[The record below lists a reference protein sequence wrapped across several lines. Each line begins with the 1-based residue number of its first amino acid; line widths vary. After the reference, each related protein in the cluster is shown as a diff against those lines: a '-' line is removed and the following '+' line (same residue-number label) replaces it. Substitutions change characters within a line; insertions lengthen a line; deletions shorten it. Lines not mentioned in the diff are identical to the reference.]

1 MQEFIGRL
9 HPLLVHLPIGILLLA
24 ILFEWLPL
32 RKPFRSMRR
41 SIGFILWIG
50 FFSAL
55 ASGITGYLLSQS
67 GEYDSNAV
75 TWHQYSGIGLIF
87 ISLTYAWSRG
97 QKQLKPI
104 YKLLSVVMLGLITVT
119 GHLGGSL
126 THGEDYLTAGFD
138 SAKEADLSKVNLQ
151 QAIYYDDLVKP
162 ILESKCYGCHGS
174 SKQKGKLR
182 LDEPQHIL
190 KGGKGGVIL
199 VAGKVDESEMIN
211 RMLLPL
217 NDEDHMPP
225 KEKQQLNEK
234 EIAVLKTW
242 IVSGADFKKSVA
254 ESGQLTELENILS
267 SQKTVVP
274 SDVPEKEVLP
284 ADANVVAGLHKLGV
298 VVVPVASGSN
308 YLSANLINA
317 TALDSVM
324 DLLIALKEQLV
335 WLKAGDQPITDLHLQ
350 KLATLT
356 SLTRLSLEHTE
367 ITDQGVVG
375 LKSMTMLQHLNLNY
389 TKVTANGLK
398 SLGPVKEL
406 ISLYLYGTDIKPEAV
421 ADLKQMFPT
430 TIIEIG
436 NYVVPTLPSDT
447 TEVKESSTK

>member
-1 MQEFIGRL
+1 MPEFIGRL

-24 ILFEWLPL
+24 ILFEWLPT
-32 RKPFRSMRR
+32 RKPFKSIRR

-50 FFSAL
+50 FLSAL

-67 GEYDSNAV
+67 GDYDSKAI

-87 ISLTYAWSRG
+87 ISLTYAWSRR

-104 YKLLSVVMLGLITVT
+104 YKLLSVIMLGLITVT

-138 SAKEADLSKVNLQ
+138 SVKEVNLSKVNLQ

-190 KGGKGGVIL
+190 KGGKGGTIL

-225 KEKQQLNEK
+225 KEKKQLTEK

-242 IVSGADFKKSVA
+242 IASGADFRKSVT

-267 SQKTVVP
+267 SQKMAVL

-284 ADANVVAGLHKLGV
+284 TDAIVVAELHKLGV

-308 YLSANLINA
+308 YLSVNLINA
-317 TALDSVM
+317 TSLDSVI
-324 DLLIALKEQLV
+324 DLLIVIKEQLV
-335 WLKAGDQPITDLHLQ
+335 WLKAGNQPVSDLQLS
-350 KLATLT
+350 KVSALT
-356 SLTRLSLEHTE
+356 SLTRLALEHTE

-375 LKSMTMLQHLNLNY
+375 LKSMTTLQHLNLNY
-389 TKVTANGLK
+389 TKVTAAGVMALTALK
-398 SLGPVKEL
+398 NLQSV
-406 ISLYLYGTDIKPEAV
+406 YLYGTNIKPEEMAE
-421 ADLKQMFPT
+421 LSRSFPDT
-430 TIIEIG
+430 HLEFG
-436 NYVVPTLPSDT
+436 NYIVPALPTDT
-447 TEVKESSTK
+447 VEVR

>member
-9 HPLLVHLPIGILLLA
+9 HPLFVHLPIGILLLA
-24 ILFEWLPL
+24 ILFEWLPT
-32 RKPFRSMRR
+32 RKPFKSIRR
-41 SIGFILWIG
+41 SIRFILWIG
-50 FFSAL
+50 FLSAL
-55 ASGITGYLLSQS
+55 VSGITGYLLSQS
-67 GEYDSNAV
+67 GEYDSRGV

-87 ISLTYAWSRG
+87 ISLTYAWTRS

-104 YKLLSVVMLGLITVT
+104 YKLLSVIMLGLITVT

-138 SAKEADLSKVNLQ
+138 SVKEVDLSKIKLQ

-182 LDEPQHIL
+182 FDEPQHML

-199 VAGKVDESEMIN
+199 VGGKVDESEMIT

-225 KEKQQLNEK
+225 KEKKQLTEK
-234 EIAVLKTW
+234 EIAVLTTW
-242 IVSGADFKKSVA
+242 IASGADFKKSVA
-254 ESGQLTELENILS
+254 ESGRLTELENILS
-267 SQKTVVP
+267 SQQTVVL

-284 ADANVVAGLHKLGV
+284 ASANVVAELHKLGV

-308 YLSANLINA
+308 YLSVNLINA
-317 TALDSVM
+317 TALDSVI
-324 DLLIALKEQLV
+324 DLLIAIKEQLV
-335 WLKAGDQPITDLHLQ
+335 WLKAGDQPITDLRLP
-350 KLATLT
+350 KLAALT

-367 ITDQGVVG
+367 ITDQG
-375 LKSMTMLQHLNLNY
+375 LASLTSLTSLHYLNLNY

-398 SLGPVKEL
+398 SLISLKEL
-406 ISLYLYGTDIKPEAV
+406 QTLYLYGTNINSEEV

-430 TIIEIG
+430 TTIEIG
-436 NYVVPTLPSDT
+436 NYVVPTLASDT
-447 TEVKESSTK
+447 TEVR

>member
-24 ILFEWLPL
+24 ILFEWLPI
-32 RKPFRSMRR
+32 RKPFKSIRR
-41 SIGFILWIG
+41 SIRFILWIG
-50 FFSAL
+50 FLSAL

-67 GEYDSNAV
+67 GEYDSKAV

-87 ISLTYAWSRG
+87 LSLTYAWSRG

-104 YKLLSVVMLGLITVT
+104 YKLLSLVMLGLITVT

-138 SAKEADLSKVNLQ
+138 SAKEVDLSKVNLQ
-151 QAIYYDDLVKP
+151 QAVYYDDLVKP

-190 KGGKGGVIL
+190 KGGKEGVIL

-225 KEKQQLNEK
+225 KEKKQLTEK

-242 IVSGADFKKSVA
+242 ITSGADFKKTVL
-254 ESGQLTELENILS
+254 ETGQLTELENILS
-267 SQKTVVP
+267 AQKTVVL
-274 SDVPEKEVLP
+274 SDVPEKEVPP
-284 ADANVVAGLHKLGV
+284 ADAKVIAGLLNLGV

-308 YLSANLINA
+308 YLSANLIN
-317 TALDSVM
+317 TIALDSVL
-324 DLLIALKEQLV
+324 DLLIALKAQLV

-367 ITDQGVVG
+367 ITDQGIAS
-375 LKSMTMLQHLNLNY
+375 LTSLISLHHLNLNY

-398 SLGPVKEL
+398 SIGSLKEL
-406 ISLYLYGTDIKPEAV
+406 HALYLYGTNIKPEAV
-421 ADLKQMFPT
+421 GDLKQMFPT
-430 TIIEIG
+430 MTIEIG

>member
-1 MQEFIGRL
+1 M
-9 HPLLVHLPIGILLLA
+9 PA
-24 ILFEWLPL
+24 
-32 RKPFRSMRR
+32 
-41 SIGFILWIG
+41 
-50 FFSAL
+50 
-55 ASGITGYLLSQS
+55 
-67 GEYDSNAV
+67 
-75 TWHQYSGIGLIF
+75 
-87 ISLTYAWSRG
+87 AW
-97 QKQLKPI
+97 
-104 YKLLSVVMLGLITVT
+104 
-119 GHLGGSL
+119 
-126 THGEDYLTAGFD
+126 
-138 SAKEADLSKVNLQ
+138 
-151 QAIYYDDLVKP
+151 
-162 ILESKCYGCHGS
+162 
-174 SKQKGKLR
+174 
-182 LDEPQHIL
+182 
-190 KGGKGGVIL
+190 
-199 VAGKVDESEMIN
+199 
-211 RMLLPL
+211 L

-242 IVSGADFKKSVA
+242 IASGADFKKSVA

-274 SDVPEKEVLP
+274 SDVPEKEILP

-389 TKVTANGLK
+389 TKVTAVGVMALVLLK
-398 SLGPVKEL
+398 NLQSV
-406 ISLYLYGTDIKPEAV
+406 YLYGTNIKHEEMAE
-421 ADLKQMFPT
+421 LNWYFSYT
-430 TIIEIG
+430 HLEFG
-436 NYVVPTLPSDT
+436 NYIVPALPTDT
-447 TEVKESSTK
+447 VEVR

>member
-24 ILFEWLPL
+24 ILFEWLPI
-32 RKPFRSMRR
+32 RKPFKSIRR
-41 SIGFILWIG
+41 SIRFILWIG
-50 FFSAL
+50 FFSSL

-67 GEYDSNAV
+67 GEYDSQAV

-87 ISLTYAWSRG
+87 LSLTYAWSRG

-138 SAKEADLSKVNLQ
+138 SAKETDLSNVNLQ
-151 QAIYYDDLVKP
+151 QAIYYNDLVKP

-211 RMLLPL
+211 RLLLPL

-225 KEKQQLNEK
+225 KEKKQLTEK

-242 IVSGADFKKSVA
+242 ITSGADFKKSVA
-254 ESGQLTELENILS
+254 GSGQLTELENILS
-267 SQKTVVP
+267 SQKAVVL
-274 SDVPEKEVLP
+274 SDVPEKEVPP

-308 YLSANLINA
+308 YLSVNLINA
-317 TALDSVM
+317 TALDSVI
-324 DLLIALKEQLV
+324 DLLIAVKEHLV
-335 WLKAGDQPITDLHLQ
+335 WLKAGNQPVTDIHLT
-350 KLATLT
+350 KIARLT
-356 SLTRLSLEHTE
+356 SLTRLALEHTE

-375 LKSMTMLQHLNLNY
+375 LKSMTTLQHFNLNY
-389 TKVTANGLK
+389 TKVTASGVMALTPLK
-398 SLGPVKEL
+398 NLQSV
-406 ISLYLYGTDIKPEAV
+406 YLYGTNIKPEEMAE
-421 ADLKQMFPT
+421 LNRSFPHT
-430 TIIEIG
+430 HLEFG
-436 NYVVPTLPSDT
+436 NYIVPALPTDT
-447 TEVKESSTK
+447 VEVR